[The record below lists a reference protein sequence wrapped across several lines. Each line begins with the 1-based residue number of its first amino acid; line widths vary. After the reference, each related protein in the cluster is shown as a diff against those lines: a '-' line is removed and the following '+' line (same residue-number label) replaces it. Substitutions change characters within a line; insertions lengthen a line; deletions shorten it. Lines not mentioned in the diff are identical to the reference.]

1 MIIVSLSGQQLR
13 VPVPYKQVASESI
26 GYLKEK
32 KTYLRSQVFSGG
44 TVPDDQVNLRLVSH
58 AAAATFALL
67 ERAALEPCRWVAAAE
82 LVAGAVR
89 AGSGGAGAGYR
100 VDAAAGANI
109 AGASG

>member
-13 VPVPYKQVASESI
+13 VSVPYKQVASESI

-58 AAAATFALL
+58 AAAAATFALL

-82 LVAGAVR
+82 PVAGAVR

-100 VDAAAGANI
+100 VGANI